1 MGGKPDG
8 VMRGKVCLVT
18 GGSSGVG
25 LATAR
30 GLAQLGARLVLVAR
44 DRDRGESAAAAIRRE
59 TGSTGVE
66 FLSCDLSLQRDVIR
80 LAREVAERFPRLDVL
95 ANCAGR
101 LSLRSELT
109 EEGVERTLAVDY
121 LGHFLLTNLLLGPLR
136 AASPSRVITVAG
148 SPASLR
154 GLRLNFEM
162 LEPGARWGGVR
173 AALQSALAR
182 VLFTF
187 ELARRL
193 QGSGV
198 TANAFHP
205 GLVRTHLDRNLPW
218 PLRLPVRLASLL
230 LSSECPASVM
240 LASSP
245 LAEGRSGLLF
255 AGSRPAA
262 MHPHDRDLDTARRL
276 WEASER
282 LTGVRVP

>member
-1 MGGKPDG
+1 MSEGLMSGKL
-8 VMRGKVCLVT
+8 CLIT

-30 GLAQLGARLVLVAR
+30 GLARLGARLILVAR
-44 DRDRGESAAAAIRRE
+44 DRERGERAAQAIRSE
-59 TGSTGVE
+59 SGNGDVE
-66 FLSCDLSLQRDVIR
+66 FLPCDLSLQREVTR
-80 LAREVAERFPRLDVL
+80 LAHEIEERFPRLDVL

-121 LGHFLLTNLLLGPLR
+121 LDHFLLTNLLLDRLR

-148 SPASLR
+148 SPS
-154 GLRLNFEM
+154 GLRRSRLR
-162 LEPGARWGGVR
+162 LEVLASGARLGGIQG
-173 AALQSALAR
+173 AMQSALAR
-182 VLFTF
+182 LLFTF

-193 QGSGV
+193 KGSGV

-218 PLRLPVRLASLL
+218 PMRLVLRLASPF
-230 LSSECPASVM
+230 LSAECPVSVM

-245 LAEGRSGLLF
+245 LVQECSGLLF
-255 AGSRPAA
+255 AGNRPAD
-262 MHPHDRDLDTARRL
+262 MHVHAADLDTAGSL

-282 LTGVRVP
+282 LTGVRVS